1 MRLCF
6 DLLVVHT
13 TDRVLL
19 TAASQPEYL
28 QKLLSSNKSWA
39 SSTQSNNPDLLPTL
53 SKGQS
58 PKVLWIGCSD
68 SRVPETTILGL
79 QPGDVFVHRNIAN
92 IVTPTDLS
100 SLSVIEYAVV
110 YLKVQHIVLCGHTSC
125 GGVAAAL
132 DNKKLGKIDTWLMPM
147 RKVRMDNAKT
157 LESLQGAEKA
167 RRMVDLNVQ
176 AGLEVLRSNPDVIDA
191 MKERGL
197 TVQGLVYDLAKGE
210 LVPVEAEDEKAD
222 HRHGAFSIA

>member
-1 MRLCF
+1 MHIR
-6 DLLVVHT
+6 T
-13 TDRVLL
+13 T
-19 TAASQPEYL
+19 ASQPEYL
-28 QKLLSSNKSWA
+28 SNLLSSNKSWA
-39 SSTQSNNPDLLPTL
+39 SSCQTNNPDLLPAL

-58 PKVLWIGCSD
+58 PQVLWIGCSD

-92 IVTPTDLS
+92 ILTPTDLS

-110 YLKVQHIVLCGHTSC
+110 YLKVKHIIVCGHTSC

-132 DNKKLGKIDTWLMPM
+132 DNKKLGTIDTWLMPL
-147 RKVRMDNAKT
+147 RKVRMDHAKT
-157 LESLQGAEKA
+157 LEGMQGAEKA
-167 RRMVDLNVQ
+167 RKMVDFNVQ
-176 AGLEVLRSNPDVIDA
+176 ASVEVLKSNPNVIEA

-210 LVPVEAEDEKAD
+210 LVPVEHQDEKEES
-222 HRHGAFSIA
+222 RHGAFTIA